1 MSVYEYETNTRV
13 VPLGSVVTL
22 RVVTLLERAYDA
34 FADWRNARATTRAL
48 AKLSDAQLVDIGL
61 NRAHISA
68 VAQDLA
74 RR

>member
-22 RVVTLLERAYDA
+22 RIVTLLEGAYDA
-34 FADWRNARATTRAL
+34 IAGWRNARATSRAL
-48 AKLSDAQLVDIGL
+48 AKLSDAQLNDIGL
-61 NRAHISA
+61 RRAHIPA
-68 VAQDLA
+68 VALDLA